1 VRLSVKHA
9 PVGRWSPHGG
19 MILAARLTY
28 ELFAPTTAAACHQM
42 RRHRGLRAL
51 PHDRER
57 ICQISTVVRRPL
69 SPN

>member
-28 ELFAPTTAAACHQM
+28 ELFAPTTAAACHRM
-42 RRHRGLRAL
+42 RRIV
-51 PHDRER
+51 D
-57 ICQISTVVRRPL
+57 
-69 SPN
+69 